1 MKRLLLIVVV
11 IGFISCNTQKLDTDK
26 IIDDHTFLIGTWTGE
41 GKFLDVDLQNEIKT
55 VPVRLQINPDHSIQA
70 SIAESNISNI
80 SIQKAK
86 YGFEI
91 KGMLS
96 NDITH
101 GKASNKNHFV
111 LLFIVPNNADSTTSG
126 VDANF
131 HLKSNFAFDAT
142 MRVGGVILRKTN
154 TN

>member
-1 MKRLLLIVVV
+1 MKRLLLIIVV

-26 IIDDHTFLIGTWTGE
+26 IINEHTFLIGIWTGE
-41 GKFLDVDLQNEIKT
+41 GNFLDVDLQNEIKS
-55 VPVRLQINPDHSIQA
+55 VPIRLQINPDHSIQA
-70 SIAESNISNI
+70 SISKSKLSNI

-96 NDITH
+96 NDITN
-101 GKASNKNHFV
+101 GKASKKNHFV
-111 LLFIVPNNADSTTSG
+111 LLFIVPDHVDSTIRG

-142 MRVGGVILRKTN
+142 MKVGGVTLRKTDSH
-154 TN
+154 